1 MKINNLVIAID
12 GTAASGKG
20 TLGKKL
26 AESYK
31 IPYLDT
37 GNLYRSVASL
47 MLSENVDLNDQGI
60 AIRIAKSLDLKTVNV
75 FNNRNIEVTNASSI
89 IAQFEGVRNVLL
101 DFQREFAKDGA
112 VVDGRDIG
120 TIVLPNADQKF
131 YITASL
137 EVRAKR
143 RFEQYKENNEKID
156 LKTIKYDIEARDKRD
171 KERSIAPLKIA
182 DDAII
187 IDTSNLCIKSVFD
200 FAAGHINNNLNTNKY
215 KV

>member
-1 MKINNLVIAID
+1 MKNNKLVIAID

-47 MLSENVDLNDQGI
+47 MLSRNIDLNDQEI
-60 AIRIAKSLDLKTVNV
+60 AIKIAKSLDLKTVNV
-75 FNNRNIEVTNASSI
+75 FNNRNIEVTKASSL
-89 IAQFEGVRNVLL
+89 IAQFAGVRNVLL
-101 DFQREFAKDGA
+101 DFQREFAKEGA

-120 TIVLPNADQKF
+120 TVVLPNADQKF

-143 RFEQYKENNEKID
+143 RYEQYKEKNEKIN
-156 LKTIKYDIEARDKRD
+156 LKTIKYDIETRDKRD

-187 IDTSNLCIKSVFD
+187 IDTSDLCIKSVFD
-200 FAAGHINNNLNTNKY
+200 FAVMHINNNLNTNKI
-215 KV
+215 

>member
-1 MKINNLVIAID
+1 MKSNSLVIAID

-137 EVRAKR
+137 EVTAKR

>member
-1 MKINNLVIAID
+1 M
-12 GTAASGKG
+12 
-20 TLGKKL
+20 
-26 AESYK
+26 
-31 IPYLDT
+31 
-37 GNLYRSVASL
+37 
-47 MLSENVDLNDQGI
+47 
-60 AIRIAKSLDLKTVNV
+60 
-75 FNNRNIEVTNASSI
+75 NIEVTNASSI